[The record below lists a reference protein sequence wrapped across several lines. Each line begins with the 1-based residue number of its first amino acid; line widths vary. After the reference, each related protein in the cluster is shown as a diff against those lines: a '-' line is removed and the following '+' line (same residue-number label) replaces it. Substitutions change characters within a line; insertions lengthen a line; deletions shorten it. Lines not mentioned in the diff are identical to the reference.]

1 MANLIITKFVQEG
14 LDAYKAELTTAISEL
29 DKMSKSEQSLNS
41 ELKKTSTS
49 VKENTSTVAENTNTN
64 NKNTES
70 IKAVSRAEKDLKT
83 AQDILNQSTDGL
95 TKKQIELREKISSVG
110 GIIQKNSGTVRENT
124 AFNKNLEVQLKSLI
138 AEYGKENK
146 AIGDS
151 VVKQQSI
158 RSEIRQTT
166 QELARKLAND
176 EINIATIYETTK
188 GTAQL
193 KDAMGD
199 ANKIISTLGSDTFGL
214 DATLSVVQ
222 SVSAGFQVLQGVT
235 ALVGSEDKDLQKI
248 LVQLNA
254 TMAIAQG
261 LQQVQNALQK
271 ENAGRLGISIVAQKA
286 YTIAVGE
293 STGAVRI
300 FRLAMLSIG
309 IGAIIAGIILLV
321 QNWSKLKD
329 AITGTTDAMREQERL
344 SRLNSEIRK
353 EASDSIKSEVA
364 SIYELVAI
372 AKNENVSRQD
382 RQKAIDELQSK
393 YPEYLKNINLETIGT
408 DATNKAIQAQ
418 IELLTQREQIKKLAD
433 KRADLSNQL
442 IDTETIDKQFSS
454 YEKAKKF
461 LAEMLSGKNED
472 GSRDDAGNPDL
483 QKVLTT
489 ARSRVKNEIQKQ
501 IDDVDVL
508 FKQILDKIG
517 QSNKSVLEGSK
528 KTIEKAV
535 KDTKVKISEPIEIP
549 IKKITF
555 KIPDEA
561 TRNVF
566 DELQK
571 QLDTATEALTTE
583 FSINPNSESLEPLS
597 ARVRDLQ
604 KQLYI
609 AKKRYDDLVNP
620 KPIDILGGF
629 IPQLEPDNGEKDF
642 KKLTLAERI
651 FGTVE
656 QNDERIAE
664 LQSRIQDGLKVTEE
678 LTRIG
683 SDIAN
688 VASQAISI
696 RYKNEANA
704 LEESKNKG
712 LISEKK
718 YQQELAKI
726 KNEEAKKQRAFDIA
740 MAVAKVPLVVLQA
753 LSTAPNP
760 IAGAVLAAI
769 AGGLALAQVAILA
782 SAPLPKFK
790 TGGLT
795 DRIFKGSGYVT
806 GKSHEN
812 GGVNANL
819 EGNEFVV
826 QGTAVNKYGV
836 NVFDKLNKGL
846 LNPDI
851 FALPRL
857 DYSGINKQKSSIIIN
872 DYSKLEKLMDENNDL
887 LYKIVNKEPIV
898 VKTQKI
904 NDGIYR

>member
-1 MANLIITKFVQEG
+1 M
-14 LDAYKAELTTAISEL
+14 
-29 DKMSKSEQSLNS
+29 
-41 ELKKTSTS
+41 
-49 VKENTSTVAENTNTN
+49 
-64 NKNTES
+64 
-70 IKAVSRAEKDLKT
+70 KD
-83 AQDILNQSTDGL
+83 G
-95 TKKQIELREKISSVG
+95 
-110 GIIQKNSGTVRENT
+110 
-124 AFNKNLEVQLKSLI
+124 
-138 AEYGKENK
+138 
-146 AIGDS
+146 
-151 VVKQQSI
+151 
-158 RSEIRQTT
+158 
-166 QELARKLAND
+166 
-176 EINIATIYETTK
+176 
-188 GTAQL
+188 
-193 KDAMGD
+193 
-199 ANKIISTLGSDTFGL
+199 
-214 DATLSVVQ
+214 
-222 SVSAGFQVLQGVT
+222 
-235 ALVGSEDKDLQKI
+235 
-248 LVQLNA
+248 
-254 TMAIAQG
+254 
-261 LQQVQNALQK
+261 
-271 ENAGRLGISIVAQKA
+271 
-286 YTIAVGE
+286 
-293 STGAVRI
+293 
-300 FRLAMLSIG
+300 
-309 IGAIIAGIILLV
+309 
-321 QNWSKLKD
+321 
-329 AITGTTDAMREQERL
+329 
-344 SRLNSEIRK
+344 
-353 EASDSIKSEVA
+353 
-364 SIYELVAI
+364 
-372 AKNENVSRQD
+372 
-382 RQKAIDELQSK
+382 
-393 YPEYLKNINLETIGT
+393 
-408 DATNKAIQAQ
+408 
-418 IELLTQREQIKKLAD
+418 IKK
-433 KRADLSNQL
+433 
-442 IDTETIDKQFSS
+442 EF
-454 YEKAKKF
+454 EK
-461 LAEMLSGKNED
+461 
-472 GSRDDAGNPDL
+472 
-483 QKVLTT
+483 
-489 ARSRVKNEIQKQ
+489 
-501 IDDVDVL
+501 
-508 FKQILDKIG
+508 
-517 QSNKSVLEGSK
+517 
-528 KTIEKAV
+528 
-535 KDTKVKISEPIEIP
+535 PIEIP
-549 IKKITF
+549 ITKITF
-555 KIPDEA
+555 KILDEA

-604 KQLYI
+604 KQLDI

-629 IPQLEPDNGEKDF
+629 IPQLDPDNGEKDF

-726 KNEEAKKQRAFDIA
+726 KNEEAKKQRAIDIA

>member
-41 ELKKTSTS
+41 ELKKTSTTIKE
-49 VKENTSTVAENTNTN
+49 VTTATEENTTTNEENAESIRAIARAEN
-64 NKNTES
+64 E
-70 IKAVSRAEKDLKT
+70 LKK
-83 AQDILNQSTDGL
+83 AQDIINQSTEAL
-95 TKKQIELREKISSVG
+95 TKKQLKLREEISSVG
-110 GIIQKNSGTVRENT
+110 GTLQKLNAVGNTSGTLFEELTNQLAGLT
-124 AFNKNLEVQLKSLI
+124 AEFKKEADGTEKAKEKQVSLR
-138 AEYGKENK
+138 G
-146 AIGDS
+146 
-151 VVKQQSI
+151 
-158 RSEIRQTT
+158 EIRKTT
-166 QELARKLAND
+166 QELAQKLAND

-235 ALVGSEDKDLQKI
+235 ALVGSENEDLQKT
-248 LVQLNA
+248 LVKLNA
-254 TMAIAQG
+254 VMAITQG
-261 LQQVQNALQK
+261 LQQVKNALEK
-271 ENAGRLGISIVAQKA
+271 EDAGRLGVTILAQKL
-286 YTIAVGE
+286 YTTAVGE
-293 STGAVRI
+293 STGAMLL
-300 FRLAMLSIG
+300 FRQVMLGLG
-309 IGAIIAGIILLV
+309 IGAVIAGIYLAVKAFQELGKNIADSAK
-321 QNWSKLKD
+321 QSKLL
-329 AITGTTDAMREQERL
+329 AE
-344 SRLNSEIRK
+344 SRAESLE
-353 EASDSIKSEVA
+353 SIKGEVS

-372 AKNENVSRQD
+372 AKNENLSRKD

-393 YPEYLKNINLETIGT
+393 YPDYLKNISLENINT
-408 DATNKAIQAQ
+408 DATNKLLIAQ
-418 IELLTQREQIKKLAD
+418 IDLLTKREQIKKLVDKKAQIENTLLNSETDLFKNNAGFFDKLLVGLYGSENIPTFVKNKTESIKSELKTQSAD
-433 KRADLSNQL
+433 
-442 IDTETIDKQFSS
+442 IDKAIQTVINDI
-454 YEKAKKF
+454 AKT
-461 LAEMLSGKNED
+461 G
-472 GSRDDAGNPDL
+472 
-483 QKVLTT
+483 
-489 ARSRVKNEIQKQ
+489 
-501 IDDVDVL
+501 
-508 FKQILDKIG
+508 
-517 QSNKSVLEGSK
+517 KSVFEDTGKSAGK
-528 KTIEKAV
+528 SV
-535 KDTKVKISEPIEIP
+535 KDGIKKEFEKPIEIP
-549 IKKITF
+549 ITKITF
-555 KIPDEA
+555 KILDEA

-597 ARVRDLQ
+597 AKVRDLQ
-604 KQLYI
+604 KQLDI

-664 LQSRIQDGLKVTEE
+664 LQARIQDGLKVTEE

-704 LEESKNKG
+704 LEESKKKG
-712 LISEKK
+712 IISEKK
-718 YQQELAKI
+718 YQEELAKI
-726 KNEEAKKQRAFDIA
+726 KNEEAKKQRAIDIA

-819 EGNEFVV
+819 EGNEFVM
-826 QGTAVNKYGV
+826 QGTSVNKYGAS
-836 NVFDKLNKGL
+836 NFDKLNKGL

-857 DYSGINKQKSSIIIN
+857 DYSGINKQKSSIIVN

>member
-41 ELKKTSTS
+41 ELKKTSTTIKE
-49 VKENTSTVAENTNTN
+49 VTTATEENTTTNEENAESIRAIARAEN
-64 NKNTES
+64 E
-70 IKAVSRAEKDLKT
+70 LKK
-83 AQDILNQSTDGL
+83 AQDIINQSTEAL
-95 TKKQIELREKISSVG
+95 TKKQLKLREEISSVG
-110 GIIQKNSGTVRENT
+110 GTLQKLNAVGNTSGTLFEELTNQLAGLT
-124 AFNKNLEVQLKSLI
+124 AEFKKEADGTEKAKEKQVSLR
-138 AEYGKENK
+138 G
-146 AIGDS
+146 
-151 VVKQQSI
+151 
-158 RSEIRQTT
+158 EIRKTT
-166 QELARKLAND
+166 QELAQKLAND

-235 ALVGSEDKDLQKI
+235 ALVGSENEDLQKT
-248 LVQLNA
+248 LVKLNA
-254 TMAIAQG
+254 VMAITQG
-261 LQQVQNALQK
+261 LQQVKNALEK
-271 ENAGRLGISIVAQKA
+271 EDAGRLGVTILAQKL
-286 YTIAVGE
+286 YTTAVGE
-293 STGAVRI
+293 STGAMLL
-300 FRLAMLSIG
+300 FRQVMLGLG
-309 IGAIIAGIILLV
+309 IGAVIAGIILLV

-344 SRLNSEIRK
+344 SRLNSETRK
-353 EASDSIKSEVA
+353 EASYSIKSEVA

-372 AKNENVSRQD
+372 AKNENLSRKD

-393 YPEYLKNINLETIGT
+393 YPDYLKNISLENINT
-408 DATNKAIQAQ
+408 DATNKLLIAQ
-418 IELLTQREQIKKLAD
+418 IDLLTKREQIKKLVDKKAQIENTLLNSETDLFKNNAGFFDKLLVGLYGSENIPTFVKNKTESIKSELKTQSAD
-433 KRADLSNQL
+433 
-442 IDTETIDKQFSS
+442 IDKAIQTVINDI
-454 YEKAKKF
+454 AKT
-461 LAEMLSGKNED
+461 G
-472 GSRDDAGNPDL
+472 
-483 QKVLTT
+483 
-489 ARSRVKNEIQKQ
+489 
-501 IDDVDVL
+501 
-508 FKQILDKIG
+508 
-517 QSNKSVLEGSK
+517 KSVFEDTGKSAGK
-528 KTIEKAV
+528 SV
-535 KDTKVKISEPIEIP
+535 KDGIKKEFEKPIEIP
-549 IKKITF
+549 ITKITF
-555 KIPDEA
+555 KILDEA

-597 ARVRDLQ
+597 AKVRDLQ
-604 KQLYI
+604 KQLDI

-664 LQSRIQDGLKVTEE
+664 LQARIQDGLKVTEE

-704 LEESKNKG
+704 LEESKKKG
-712 LISEKK
+712 IISEKK
-718 YQQELAKI
+718 YQEELAKI
-726 KNEEAKKQRAFDIA
+726 KNEEAKKQRAIDIA

-819 EGNEFVV
+819 EGNEFVM
-826 QGTAVNKYGV
+826 QGTSVNKYGAS
-836 NVFDKLNKGL
+836 NFDKLNKGL

-857 DYSGINKQKSSIIIN
+857 DYSGINKQKSSIIVN